1 MTMMECTVPYTQHQ
15 GKLECVIGNR
25 TYALYQ
31 SLLSNAVLNTV
42 YFFIDSTATER
53 PRYRRTAIGFL
64 IQNNNYHKSATAT
77 ISRTCSSIVLSVRR
91 RRKKIH
97 NNVDIV
103 DNDDNDDGDG
113 DTFDTLS
120 ELLLQLSIINDVYNT
135 TTSTTINSS
144 SSQQKEQKVARQ
156 KEILLSRLDDNNNNN
171 KSSSSCS
178 SSNSTL
184 NIHRTYV
191 AKSQISSAGRG
202 LFACNDYPKGTL
214 LTCYP
219 GDALVD
225 LTTGSITWG
234 SHTTQQRQHSQSKS
248 KSQHSSTSSTTD
260 DDDDGVD
267 VPEEEEINH
276 DYMLRAIHEDWGIVA
291 LPELYDNDINN
302 NNNNNN
308 NNDPFDSSSTFASAS
323 YLGHFANDGVIS
335 PPLCESELAMYVIES
350 NDISNAMHQACQ
362 DCHMVTIATK
372 SIKAGDEIFV
382 TYGPEYW
389 SEQPLFGVALHDDDD
404 DVVSEI
410 KTTTTLSS
418 SSTGGGGKGFG

>member
-1 MTMMECTVPYTQHQ
+1 MLRMIKERSIPPFLN
-15 GKLECVIGNR
+15 KIIFAVI
-25 TYALYQ
+25 LI
-31 SLLSNAVLNTV
+31 
-42 YFFIDSTATER
+42 FINS
-53 PRYRRTAIGFL
+53 RRTAIGFL
-64 IQNNNYHKSATAT
+64 IHNNNYKPATAT
-77 ISRTCSSIVLSVRR
+77 TSRKCSSFVLSVRR

-103 DNDDNDDGDG
+103 DNDDNDDDDDGDG

-120 ELLLQLSIINDVYNT
+120 ELLLQLSIINNVYCT
-135 TTSTTINSS
+135 TTTNTTINSS

-171 KSSSSCS
+171 NKSSSS
-178 SSNSTL
+178 NLNL

-202 LFACNDYPKGTL
+202 LFAYNDYPKGTL

-234 SHTTQQRQHSQSKS
+234 SHTTQQQQPQQ
-248 KSQHSSTSSTTD
+248 SQHD
-260 DDDDGVD
+260 VGVG
-267 VPEEEEINH
+267 VAEEEEINH

-291 LPELYDNDINN
+291 LPELYDNNN
-302 NNNNNN
+302 NNSNIN
-308 NNDPFDSSSTFASAS
+308 PFDSSSASASAS

-350 NDISNAMHQACQ
+350 NDISNAMHQECQ

-389 SEQPLFGVALHDDDD
+389 SEQPLFGVAVHDDDD
-404 DVVSEI
+404 EISEI
-410 KTTTTLSS
+410 KTTPSS